1 MYIHGYVDEKNGPW
15 RRMFDVDAIDWK
27 RLCESVGDMEAQMED
42 YESRAHV
49 SAGKGS
55 HAE

>member
-1 MYIHGYVDEKNGPW
+1 
-15 RRMFDVDAIDWK
+15 MFDVDAIDWK
-27 RLCESVGDMEAQMED
+27 RLCENVGDMEAQMED

-49 SAGKGS
+49 YAGKES